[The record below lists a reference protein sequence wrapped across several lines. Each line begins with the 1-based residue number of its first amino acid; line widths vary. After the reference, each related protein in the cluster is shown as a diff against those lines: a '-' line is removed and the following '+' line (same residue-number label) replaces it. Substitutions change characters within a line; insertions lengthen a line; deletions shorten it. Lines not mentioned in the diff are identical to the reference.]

1 MRVEPFRLAS
11 LIEDELGAVGDA
23 SGELASLEG
32 AISEVSSR
40 IDYGDSEAYRSY
52 RRYLRDVRLQH
63 DYLLALRCD
72 LRADLSRV
80 TGELSWGDTVVDSEV
95 LRARIAAR
103 RDAIRR
109 LGSVSDDLTPFVPL
123 AALAVDALAD
133 AYRDEVYRLQD
144 RLDRLEAYGRDASLY
159 GVSSS
164 YAGALGASA
173 RAMGSVVKDPAT
185 GAYDLSGVDLSWVPA
200 YDEEYWRRHN
210 ALVLERWFIL
220 DEDGN
225 YVGVRP
231 EAAEEALGLFLGG
244 VEALTQPN
252 RFSEF
257 IDALSPDEKYLL
269 ILTMANLAPEVYE
282 RSVEAAYSVGAGN
295 ARDLLGVME
304 QVEDGR
310 WGELGL
316 GAIPALGLYLFLSQ
330 VLSFRFDGG
339 IMYSDNVEGSIQERA
354 GYSDLVDLCAPVLGM
369 DIDSEVVTFVY
380 DGKEYRLQKWDGSYG
395 AGLGYGGEVG
405 LYCRDLPD
413 SDVEAYHP
421 MEPEEIRENLDTLT
435 SAQVESICATYDTV
449 DGDDQPGIEISVTN
463 PMSEVDGIRRNA
475 GNTYWNYTA
484 TVVPDESGEYTK
496 DNLYVWSRLDCSA
509 NPGLCD
515 AAEEALLNAGIPTE
529 RSGDTLAVTW
539 RE

>member
-52 RRYLRDVRLQH
+52 RRYLRDVRLLAARLQH
-63 DYLLALRCD
+63 DYLLALRRD

-210 ALVLERWFIL
+210 ALVLERWFVL

-231 EAAEEALGLFLGG
+231 E
-244 VEALTQPN
+244 
-252 RFSEF
+252 
-257 IDALSPDEKYLL
+257 
-269 ILTMANLAPEVYE
+269 
-282 RSVEAAYSVGAGN
+282 
-295 ARDLLGVME
+295 
-304 QVEDGR
+304 
-310 WGELGL
+310 
-316 GAIPALGLYLFLSQ
+316 
-330 VLSFRFDGG
+330 
-339 IMYSDNVEGSIQERA
+339 
-354 GYSDLVDLCAPVLGM
+354 
-369 DIDSEVVTFVY
+369 
-380 DGKEYRLQKWDGSYG
+380 
-395 AGLGYGGEVG
+395 
-405 LYCRDLPD
+405 
-413 SDVEAYHP
+413 
-421 MEPEEIRENLDTLT
+421 
-435 SAQVESICATYDTV
+435 
-449 DGDDQPGIEISVTN
+449 
-463 PMSEVDGIRRNA
+463 
-475 GNTYWNYTA
+475 
-484 TVVPDESGEYTK
+484 
-496 DNLYVWSRLDCSA
+496 
-509 NPGLCD
+509 